1 MYFQLPNGKVIN
13 ITVEEY
19 LCLTDEDIQT
29 LIALNYGEYP
39 TSHWYGSCIFYAEAV
54 DKKDDE
60 LNFMSLEDQD
70 EYLQQYPNFDINNIP
85 DEEIDHLDLD

>member
-39 TSHWYGSCIFYAEAV
+39 TSLS
-54 DKKDDE
+54 
-60 LNFMSLEDQD
+60 
-70 EYLQQYPNFDINNIP
+70 
-85 DEEIDHLDLD
+85 